1 MQDPRLLWSRGSVF
15 QKSEC
20 QTEKQLCPCQCF
32 FPSVHCILQNFHR
45 LSLLLAKVDIQH
57 RPGRLAQ
64 VATLGALFHIDDNG
78 NLGVVRRGIAG
89 KAGVVGALAA
99 VLRRAGLGA
108 DRDRIV
114 PQMGRSRTG
123 LGRHAHALFHG
134 QMGLL
139 RVLHLPQN
147 LGGLLLQHL
156 FVVAGNHL
164 G

>member
-45 LSLLLAKVDIQH
+45 LGLLLAKVDIQH

-108 DRDRIV
+108 DRD
-114 PQMGRSRTG
+114 G
-123 LGRHAHALFHG
+123 
-134 QMGLL
+134 
-139 RVLHLPQN
+139 
-147 LGGLLLQHL
+147 
-156 FVVAGNHL
+156 
-164 G
+164 